1 MSDRSEM
8 SERNSAQQ
16 PTPLSEALR
25 QRSNRRQQQIR
36 DYQEAFGCRLVVLLG
51 EIGPYSVAFF
61 EETLFGADPAQDLH
75 VMLDTPG
82 GDGET
87 AVRLVRQAQAR
98 CNELTVIVPDQAKS
112 AGTLFVLGAHHIF
125 AGHTSDLGPVD
136 PQLPMPDGT
145 LVAAKTIIAAVE
157 HAEEQVRESAH
168 TFELHAFLLGDV
180 SALQVQEARDALGRS
195 NSLVRE
201 ALASCPGRNRAT
213 VDDIAKRVS
222 PRLINEPESH
232 SATISARDAEQLGM
246 PIIHADPSGDQWK
259 RIWRLWSEYVAI
271 SETRVYESEA
281 ASYVFE

>member
-1 MSDRSEM
+1 MSGSDGV
-8 SERNSAQQ
+8 SERNSARR
-16 PTPLSEALR
+16 PTPLFEALR
-25 QRSNRRQQQIR
+25 QSSNHRQEQIQ

-98 CNELTVIVPDQAKS
+98 CRELTVIVPDQAKS
-112 AGTLFVLGAHHIF
+112 AGTLFVLGAHHILT
-125 AGHTSDLGPVD
+125 AHTSDLGPVD

-157 HAEEQVRESAH
+157 HAEEQVQESAH

-201 ALASCPGRNRAT
+201 ALASCPGRDRVA
-213 VDDIAKRVS
+213 VDDMAKRVS
-222 PRLINEPESH
+222 PRLIDEPESH
-232 SATISARDAEQLGM
+232 GATISAHDAEQLGM
-246 PIIHADPSGDQWK
+246 PVIHADPAGDQWK
-259 RIWRLWSEYVAI
+259 RIWRLWAEYVAI
-271 SETRVYESEA
+271 SETRVYESEN
-281 ASYVFE
+281 ASYIFE